1 MSEEKK
7 YNIYGIRDYQPVT
20 LTKTNNIVEIQYLSR
35 RNTRATI
42 KKLDSERYMLL
53 KTNEIKYFKKS
64 SNRKDLTNSLYNTF
78 KNLRYLINNN
88 FIGLNN
94 ELFVTLTYR
103 DNMTDLNTLYIDFK
117 NFIKRFKYYMKDK
130 TSIDYISVVEP
141 QQRGAW
147 HCHVLFRFNDLE
159 NVYIKNS
166 VISELWKKGFVNVK
180 KLKNIDNVG
189 AYLTAYL
196 TDLSIDEIDG
206 DIHGT
211 IKDINGKKF
220 VKGSRLNLYPPG
232 TNIYRY
238 SRGIIKPQRQLMS
251 FKNAK
256 TYVDGLKPTYV
267 NKIEY
272 KNVSEDFENSIVYY
286 YYNLKRK

>member
-1 MSEEKK
+1 MSEEKH
-7 YNIYGIRDYQPVT
+7 YNIFGIRDYQPVT
-20 LTKTNNIVEIQYLSR
+20 LTKTNNIIELQYLSR
-35 RNTRATI
+35 CNTRATI
-42 KKLDSERYMLL
+42 KKLDSEHYMLL
-53 KTNEIKYFKKS
+53 KTREIKKFKKS
-64 SNRKDLTNSLYNTF
+64 SSRKDLKNSLMHTF

-88 FIGLNN
+88 FCGMDN

-103 DNMTDLNTLYIDFK
+103 DNMTDLDTLYIDFK
-117 NFIKRFKYYMKDK
+117 NFIKRFKYYMRDK

-147 HCHVLFRFNDLE
+147 HCHVLFRFNDLK

-166 VISELWKKGFVNVK
+166 VISDLWKKGFVNVK

-206 DIHGT
+206 DINGT
-211 IKDINGKKF
+211 IKNVNGKKY
-220 VKGSRLNLYPPG
+220 VKGSRLELYPPG

-238 SRGIIKPQRQLMS
+238 SRGIKKPERQLMS
-251 FKNAK
+251 FKKAK
-256 TYVDGLKPTYV
+256 TYVGGLKPTYV
-267 NKIEY
+267 NKLE
-272 KNVSEDFENSIVYY
+272 F
-286 YYNLKRK
+286 